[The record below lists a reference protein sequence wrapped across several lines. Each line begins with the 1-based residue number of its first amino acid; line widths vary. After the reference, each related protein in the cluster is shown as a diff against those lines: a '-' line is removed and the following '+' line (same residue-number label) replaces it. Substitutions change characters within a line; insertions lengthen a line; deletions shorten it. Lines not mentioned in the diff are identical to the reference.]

1 MLRRR
6 ASTLKTKITLMAP
19 DKNMASKNDGT
30 LLLQSQLDN
39 VNGNTH
45 DTAASSLHRKK
56 LHRKLA
62 ARKQKIADE

>member
-1 MLRRR
+1 
-6 ASTLKTKITLMAP
+6 MAP

-45 DTAASSLHRKK
+45 DAAASSLHRKK